1 MILSNLS
8 TPLLGLVDTA
18 VMGHLDAARFL
29 AAVALGGVLFS
40 FLYWGFGFLRMS
52 TTGLTAHAF
61 GENDG
66 AEIRAILLRAAL
78 LSQCLAFLIILLG
91 RPLAQLGFG
100 LMDGTAGVK
109 TLAGHYVDIR
119 IWSAPATLALY
130 VLNGWFLGMQNA
142 KVPLLIV
149 LVTNLTN
156 IGLDFWFVSAL
167 HWTVSGVAWA
177 SVVAEYTGL
186 LVGIIL
192 LLRYLPR
199 SGAERVHLLDSS
211 RIKNLLLI
219 NSHILIRTWCL
230 IFAFAFFTAQGARF
244 GETILAANA
253 VLLNFQT
260 FMAYALDGFA
270 HAAEALVG
278 RSLGEK
284 NRALFDQSVMTAA
297 FWSLFVACAFT
308 AFYALYG
315 GWIIDLLT
323 GLDGVRRMA
332 YRYLPW
338 SIVMPLA
345 AFVCYLFD
353 GVFIGATWFKPM
365 RDAMLFALLI
375 GYLPAWYLT
384 CDWGNH
390 GLWLAMLV
398 FMLAR
403 GVSMGWLFRKLRI
416 SILQH

>member
-1 MILSNLS
+1 MIVSNLS

-29 AAVALGGVLFS
+29 GAVALGGVLFS
-40 FLYWGFGFLRMS
+40 FIYWGFGFLRMS

-78 LSQCLAFLIILLG
+78 LSQCLALLIILLQQ
-91 RPLAQLGFG
+91 PLAQLGFR
-100 LMDGTAGVK
+100 LLDGTAEVES
-109 TLAGHYVDIR
+109 LAGHYVEIR
-119 IWSAPATLALY
+119 IWSAPATLGLY
-130 VLNGWFLGMQNA
+130 VLHGWFLGMQNV
-142 KVPLLIV
+142 KVPLAIV
-149 LVTNLTN
+149 LITNLTN
-156 IGLDFWFVSAL
+156 IGLDIWLVYAL
-167 HWTVSGVAWA
+167 QWAVSGVAWA
-177 SVVAEYTGL
+177 SVVAEYVGL
-186 LVGIIL
+186 LVGIIFL
-192 LLRYLPR
+192 YRRLPPT
-199 SGAERVHLLDSS
+199 GAALIRVLDYSKI
-211 RIKNLLLI
+211 RTLLLI

-278 RSLGEK
+278 RALGEK
-284 NRALFDQSVMTAA
+284 NRRLFDKSVKTAA
-297 FWSLFVACAFT
+297 FWSLFVACSFAG
-308 AFYALYG
+308 FYALFG
-315 GWIIDLLT
+315 TWVIDLLT
-323 GLDGVRRMA
+323 GLEDVRQVA
-332 YRYLPW
+332 YQYLPW
-338 SIVMPLA
+338 SIVMPVA

-353 GVFIGATWFKPM
+353 GVFIGATWSRPM
-365 RDAMLFALLI
+365 RDSMLFALLI

-384 CDWGNH
+384 RDWGNH

-403 GVSMGWLFRKLRI
+403 GISMSWLFRKLQI
-416 SILQH
+416 SSLWY